1 VGSCWVGSIG
11 WSRHRAV
18 GRLGM
23 AVHLEFVGLA
33 CFRLWEDGGPIIAT
47 DPYTPAVV
55 GAASGLD
62 DGSLF
67 EIELD
72 AEVVIVSSLTD
83 RAHSNVGLIAGSPKV
98 INALDVAQ
106 GKSSPMIYGAP
117 VVALQAAESPVH
129 PDGPDDN
136 ALYAMKVGGLWF
148 LHMGDLG
155 YGLTPDD
162 LSVFRGR
169 CDVLLAIVGEK
180 LTLSL
185 AELDP
190 MISELNPKRIVPMHY
205 RLAPMSGSGMTPVDV
220 FLRRRA
226 ADPILFPRNHTV
238 TFPMPQLSDQRPTII
253 VPRPSGYAPT
263 EEFFLAGY
271 A

>member
-1 VGSCWVGSIG
+1 V
-11 WSRHRAV
+11 A
-18 GRLGM
+18 
-23 AVHLEFVGLA
+23 AHLEFVGLA
-33 CFRLWEDGGPIIAT
+33 CFRMWQDGGPTIAT

-55 GAASGLD
+55 AAASGLPD
-62 DGSLF
+62 SSL
-67 EIELD
+67 LD
-72 AEVVIVSSLTD
+72 VRLQADIVVVSSMTD
-83 RAHSNVGLIAGSPKV
+83 GAHSNVGLVDGNPQV

-106 GKSSPMIYGAP
+106 GKSTPRIHDEP

-155 YGLTPDD
+155 YGLTAAD
-162 LSVFRGR
+162 LSIFHGR

-185 AELDP
+185 DELDP
-190 MISELNPKRIVPMHY
+190 MVAALNPTWIVPMHY

-226 ADPILFPRNHTV
+226 ADPVLFPRSHTV
-238 TFPMPQLSDQRPTII
+238 TFPMPAVSAERPTIV
-253 VPRPSGYAPT
+253 VPRPSGYQPT

-271 A
+271 V